1 MGFFLRIGLAIFYRG
16 LNIVL
21 NSFPKFV
28 WLGRTES
35 VLSFLKGKKV
45 INCILVNSARQ
56 CVRGGP
62 QKFFW
67 QGLRWWFSVTF
78 NVCKGIFK
86 LFFLFYKLFTELSS
100 SQIQFLGMAERVS
113 TLCFQLEDTVLL
125 IGTLLGSILNFEAPL
140 LGAPLIKTT

>member
-1 MGFFLRIGLAIFYRG
+1 MRKSMYKFFFYQMAVFVMYEFLPGDRFAIFYQG

-28 WLGRTES
+28 WLVRTES

-56 CVRGGP
+56 YVRGGP
-62 QKFFW
+62 SKLFSGKGSGD
-67 QGLRWWFSVTF
+67 GLPVTF

-100 SQIQFLGMAERVS
+100 SKIQFLGMADRVHLS
-113 TLCFQLEDTVLL
+113 TLVR
-125 IGTLLGSILNFEAPL
+125 N
-140 LGAPLIKTT
+140 K

>member
-1 MGFFLRIGLAIFYRG
+1 MALFVMYGFLPEDRFGNLLPRG

-35 VLSFLKGKKV
+35 VLSFIKGKKV

-62 QKFFW
+62 SKLFSGKGSDD
-67 QGLRWWFSVTF
+67 GLPVTF

-100 SQIQFLGMAERVS
+100 SQIQFLGMADRVS
-113 TLCFQLEDTVLL
+113 TVVRKNAY
-125 IGTLLGSILNFEAPL
+125 LLG
-140 LGAPLIKTT
+140 